1 MTITNNTSILPE
13 LKPKIVDINESLRLS
28 KILISK
34 NWTLP
39 SKTIKRSS
47 NVTNQR
53 VRKNSVSTSS
63 DERKQVQNRDAQRA
77 YRERKANKIK
87 EMEDT
92 IESLQKLVIH
102 WKNKYN
108 LKEKELNDLLRA
120 QNDRTNNQISSDV
133 DMQVISHNHGSLPL
147 SNTKEVTTTAEVE
160 TETPSKCGFC
170 NEGSSCVCAELE
182 HTDDN
187 NINTQEQTKASITS
201 LVTPLSKKKEPS
213 IFNCSGS
220 SATCE
225 KCSNIEE
232 TCIKPAPS
240 TILNTTLPESNEIDF
255 THLSNNDNNN
265 NNNNTLPSI
274 IQLNNGTTFQRIRR
288 RMK

>member
-1 MTITNNTSILPE
+1 MTVTNNTSILPE
-13 LKPKIVDINESLRLS
+13 LKPKNLDINESLRLS

-39 SKTIKRSS
+39 SKTIKRPST
-47 NVTNQR
+47 VTNHKIKKTDI
-53 VRKNSVSTSS
+53 VTSN
-63 DERKQVQNRDAQRA
+63 DEKKQLQNRDAQRA

-87 EMEDT
+87 EMEGT

-102 WKNKYN
+102 WKHKYS
-108 LKEKELNDLLRA
+108 LKEKELNDLLKAR
-120 QNDRTNNQISSDV
+120 DDV
-133 DMQVISHNHGSLPL
+133 IDKQLSPDVHIPIIPHTHDPVPLPN
-147 SNTKEVTTTAEVE
+147 SKNRTTTITE

-170 NEGSSCVCAELE
+170 NEGSSCVCTELE

-187 NINTQEQTKASITS
+187 NINIQEQTKKESGVTP
-201 LVTPLSKKKEPS
+201 LVVPLSKKKEPS
-213 IFNCSGS
+213 MFSCSGS

-232 TCIKPAPS
+232 TCIKPAAP
-240 TILNTTLPESNEIDF
+240 TILNTIAPESDEIDF
-255 THLSNNDNNN
+255 THMSSNNTNN
-265 NNNNTLPSI
+265 LSGI